1 MFVHL
6 VPVFAVQLERL
17 EELVVLFIGPPPC
30 IRPIFNPP
38 TNNFGTTCTH
48 LFALLVLIQATLI
61 IIDVRINLS
70 LICSESW
77 LESGGVL
84 WKVEMLYSFHH
95 RPNL

>member
-30 IRPIFNPP
+30 IRPIFNPA
-38 TNNFGTTCTH
+38 TNLGTTCTH

-61 IIDVRINLS
+61 IIVIRIYLS
-70 LICSESW
+70 LICSERW